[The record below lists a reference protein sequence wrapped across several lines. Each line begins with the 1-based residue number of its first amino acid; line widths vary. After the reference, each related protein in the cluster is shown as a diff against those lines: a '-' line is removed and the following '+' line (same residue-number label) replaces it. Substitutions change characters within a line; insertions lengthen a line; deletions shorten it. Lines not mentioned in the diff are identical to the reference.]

1 MAIPEIIEQLAHR
14 VRTEIYGRDV
24 REALATS
31 MEVTAEVAEW
41 SREVAQQII
50 DGSFDE
56 GELATAIEE
65 KLNQLE
71 QDYAPTLSGL
81 ETEIE
86 NARANKDN
94 LAARL
99 LDFDSQLAETT
110 QDYIKLSKQQE
121 GGTSDKDNH
130 QLLLN
135 LITKAKQQ
143 GKGLYVPNGKYYC
156 SDDVVID
163 EILNVW
169 IDGEIVMAEG
179 KTLKIIGGRGSES
192 YDLMVRRVSGGK
204 LQICGFFNSYI
215 KVMGAT
221 ELELYANG
229 DLDYWHHAMAYNEV
243 TLGRIETFRIF
254 SEGTVE
260 GWINENTF
268 YGGRIFNLFI
278 DGNYPH
284 NHNIFYNP
292 KIENGTIEINRGS
305 QNRLYD
311 VRLEGEN
318 TITFGS
324 NAHSNKVFN
333 SWNGN
338 SAGPAFSLSSPKYTD
353 NGVGNEVIGASRM
366 ELESVELMNINSER
380 FNMELFDKNEE
391 KLSAV
396 ASYQNIY
403 GSGIHEIDKN
413 FGINVESDQPLFRI
427 RVTLYDENKNKI
439 RDDNAIEGSALDYYS
454 SNEYFGTRFNLDRL
468 YVAIKKGYDAKYF
481 SVDVITGDSTDGI
494 LFKGVRISVTT
505 KKSEN
510 SSNLV
515 DEARIQNRMISN
527 RLPTSTDFRRGKV
540 VYHGAPLAGR
550 AFGWVYD
557 GSGNWLEISTMTE

>member
-1 MAIPEIIEQLAHR
+1 MAELINKLDSLNTGREKINQSIQDAEDAKTIASDADTKAEQAISNSENTQTQLDNIVIEGDSSVEAAQARYNSVTDTNHDTLVDR
-14 VRTEIYGRDV
+14 LDTDYGN
-24 REALATS
+24 
-31 MEVTAEVAEW
+31 VT
-41 SREVAQQII
+41 
-50 DGSFDE
+50 
-56 GELATAIEE
+56 
-65 KLNQLE
+65 
-71 QDYAPTLSGL
+71 
-81 ETEIE
+81 
-86 NARANKDN
+86 
-94 LAARL
+94 
-99 LDFDSQLAETT
+99 SQLAETT

-143 GKGLYVPNGKYYC
+143 GKGLYVPNGQYYV
-156 SDDVVID
+156 SDDIVI
-163 EILNVW
+163 ENIFNIL
-169 IDGEIVMAEG
+169 IDGEIIMAEG
-179 KTLKIIGGRGSES
+179 KKLEIVGGRGAHS
-192 YDLMVRRVSGGK
+192 YNISIRKVTGK
-204 LQICGFFNSYI
+204 LRLRGFFNSYLKI
-215 KVMGAT
+215 MGAT

-229 DLDYWHHAMAYNEV
+229 DLDYWHHAMAYNEI
-243 TLGRIETFRIF
+243 TLGRIEKFRIF

-278 DGNYPH
+278 DGNYQH